1 MILNNFYK
9 WLEKAPKFTLNGDVG
24 NDSTSLKTTTADFKN
39 ISGNDLTIL
48 SGIYRYTGSVSQ
60 RGLEIVRAWGNV
72 ADFAAMYPSGLE
84 ESDFNAADYSVL
96 PIADITQTSLNITT
110 AETPTGYQVIATASY
125 SNSSAT
131 DLTINSVLI
140 TRKSQYMN
148 TGADNT
154 VRYDELLVIEQAL
167 NEPLVVPANTG
178 FTITATIN
186 IVRP

>member
-9 WLEKAPKFTLNGDVG
+9 WLDKAPKFSINGAVG
-24 NDSTSLKTTTADFKN
+24 DSSSSLKTTTSDFKN
-39 ISGNDLTIL
+39 ISGNDLTRL
-48 SGIYRYTGSVSQ
+48 SGVYRYTDTVSQ
-60 RGLEIVRAWGNV
+60 QGLDIVKAWGNV

-84 ESDFNAADYSVL
+84 ESDFSADDYSVL
-96 PIADITQTSLNITT
+96 ANSDITQSSLTVTTSST
-110 AETPTGYQVIATASY
+110 ATGYQIIATASY

-140 TRKSQYMN
+140 TRKSRYMN
-148 TGADNT
+148 NGSDNT

-167 NEPLVVPANTG
+167 SEPLLVPANTD
-178 FTITATIN
+178 FTLTATIN